1 MIAIILNLNLYT
13 ATVEFELRFIWK
25 KLHKMNKYYDFIDD
39 YPLFGLVEF
48 RLKIPKIVKPLKIE
62 IANIVYGYQ
71 QSHGFGLI

>member
-1 MIAIILNLNLYT
+1 
-13 ATVEFELRFIWK
+13 
-25 KLHKMNKYYDFIDD
+25 MNKYQDFIDD

-71 QSHGFGLI
+71 QSHGFGLILTNFMGESTGFRFFCNLDFALLILFSSI

>member
-1 MIAIILNLNLYT
+1 
-13 ATVEFELRFIWK
+13 
-25 KLHKMNKYYDFIDD
+25 MNKYYDFIDD

-62 IANIVYGYQ
+62 IAKIVYGYQ